1 MSQDCSLEDG
11 SVDVVMSELDLP
23 EEDTLYSGNKDAAL
37 KVIYHDE
44 RWDRSPAVQYS

>member
-11 SVDVVMSELDLP
+11 SVEVVMSELDLP
-23 EEDTLYSGNKDAAL
+23 EDDTLYSGYMDAAL

-44 RWDRSPAVQYS
+44 RWDQSRAVQ

>member
-23 EEDTLYSGNKDAAL
+23 EEDTLYSGYRDAAL